1 MQHAFLRQVSDILF
15 TVYPRNHA
23 KNTRSRNHISDP
35 DFSRVPVGRLYLT
48 ICARAPGVWECALA
62 AGRALIDHAGAVHF
76 AAFQPV
82 LERAVE
88 RPPVVESAEIGDRVS
103 GALM

>member
-1 MQHAFLRQVSDILF
+1 M
-15 TVYPRNHA
+15 
-23 KNTRSRNHISDP
+23 
-35 DFSRVPVGRLYLT
+35 
-48 ICARAPGVWECALA
+48 WECALA

-103 GALM
+103 GMRARFITFILFLK